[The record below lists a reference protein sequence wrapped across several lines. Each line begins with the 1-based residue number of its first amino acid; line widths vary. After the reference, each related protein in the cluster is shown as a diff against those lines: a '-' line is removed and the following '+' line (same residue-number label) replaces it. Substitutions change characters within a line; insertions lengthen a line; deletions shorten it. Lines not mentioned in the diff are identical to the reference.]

1 MKITYTADDG
11 SVFDT
16 EDECKAYEEEQ
27 IRPCIAIL
35 ELMTFYD
42 EEGKQ
47 LPKIYTDPTQQLE
60 FCYQE
65 GQFVTVARD
74 LTEEEVYYIDHTV
87 GVITPTTKGT
97 FRWDASNER
106 WLSYLDEREQFLR
119 RWAPLG
125 TIVS

>member
-27 IRPCIAIL
+27 IRPCLVIL
-35 ELMTFYD
+35 ELMAFYD
-42 EEGKQ
+42 EEGKR
-47 LPKIYTDPTQQLE
+47 LPKAYDDPTQQLE

-65 GQFVTVARD
+65 GYFVTVARD
-74 LTEEEVYYIDHTV
+74 LTEDEVEYINHTI
-87 GVITPTTKGT
+87 GINLPITKGT
-97 FRWDASNER
+97 FRWDGPDER
-106 WLSYLDEREQFLR
+106 WLSYLDDREQFLR

-125 TIVS
+125 AIVS